1 MKQFLRFAAIAAALA
16 SVFACNKVE
25 APQTNEADQLTRPVT
40 KGYGDVIMACYVET
54 NDVNPLNAGDYVL
67 EDGETPFF
75 DIVELFAANI
85 HKDDAGN
92 PTLYLN
98 DKLTPVLEDG
108 GVEKYV
114 RPLQEKGIKVLLSV
128 IGNWQHIGL
137 ANSPVACHFERSRQT
152 VYMSFRAERSVVEKS
167 A

>member
-1 MKQFLRFAAIAAALA
+1 MKQFLRFAAIATALA
-16 SVFACNKVE
+16 SIFACNKVE
-25 APQTNEADQLTRPVT
+25 APQTNEADQLLT
-40 KGYGDVIMACYVET
+40 KAFEETGVNMVCYVET
-54 NDVNPLNAGDYVL
+54 NDVNPLNAGDYLL
-67 EDGETPFF
+67 EDGITPLF

-114 RPLQEKGIKVLLSV
+114 RPLQAKGIRVLLSV

-137 ANSPVACHFERSRQT
+137 ANSPVTCHFER
-152 VYMSFRAERSVVEKS
+152 RAKSLLCHFERR